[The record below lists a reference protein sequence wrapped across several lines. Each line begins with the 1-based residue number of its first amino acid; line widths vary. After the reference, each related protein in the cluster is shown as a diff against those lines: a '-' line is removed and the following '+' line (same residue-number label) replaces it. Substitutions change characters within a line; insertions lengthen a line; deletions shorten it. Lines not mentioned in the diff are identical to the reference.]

1 MEKKEEKKNRNSE
14 NFAELDNENARRRI
28 ALKKKLDGFEKRKI
42 EITQKNQAKM
52 AEIMEKERQSLEKI
66 NEKRKKKDEDKQV
79 YYNNILKY
87 QSSVIKR
94 SDIKESS
101 TELSRMSA

>member
-1 MEKKEEKKNRNSE
+1 MEEKKNRNSM
-14 NFAELDNENARRRI
+14 NFIELDQANNKKRQ
-28 ALKKKLDGFEKRKI
+28 ALKKKLDKIDGRKK
-42 EITQKNQAKM
+42 EITQKNKEKID
-52 AEIMEKERQSLEKI
+52 EIMEKERRSLEKI
-66 NEKRKKKDEDKQV
+66 NEKKKKQEEEKQI

-101 TELSRMSA
+101 TELSRSSA